1 MSKKKKKILA
11 LYRRIGTLAFLAA
24 MALGCFVGA
33 LFFFRPS
40 TSTVEKR
47 KLTAFPSFDI
57 SGFLDGSFFSG
68 VSTWYA
74 DTYPGRDT
82 LIAANQKVQS
92 KYGIESST
100 QMVGTAKQSDEIPTE
115 KGASTKKKTK
125 KEKVEVPTQNYLEE
139 DMQANIM
146 GNLYVKDGA
155 AYSMYYFLQEAV
167 ERYTDAINHGAD
179 QLEGTTTVYSILLPN
194 QSGML
199 DKKTQAK
206 LGGADQEEAIDY
218 FISLYNDNVHSVDA
232 YDALW
237 PHRDEYLYF
246 RTDHH
251 WTTKGAYYA
260 YKAFCEEKGIK
271 PHKLS
276 YFKKT
281 MTFEPFLGTFY
292 TELQNSEMAANPDS
306 VTAYVPNGTNELT
319 YWNED
324 GTEIS
329 GQIIQDVS
337 DWDESSGYYCF
348 ICGDKPLT
356 IIENPKVDDGSSCLV
371 VKESYGN
378 AFIPFLVDHYS
389 KVYIIDFRYTDK
401 NIVDYCKEEKIDDLI
416 IINNITLAGSDSV
429 SAMLEE
435 ELS

>member
-1 MSKKKKKILA
+1 
-11 LYRRIGTLAFLAA
+11 
-24 MALGCFVGA
+24 
-33 LFFFRPS
+33 
-40 TSTVEKR
+40 
-47 KLTAFPSFDI
+47 
-57 SGFLDGSFFSG
+57 
-68 VSTWYA
+68 
-74 DTYPGRDT
+74 
-82 LIAANQKVQS
+82 
-92 KYGIESST
+92 
-100 QMVGTAKQSDEIPTE
+100 
-115 KGASTKKKTK
+115 
-125 KEKVEVPTQNYLEE
+125 
-139 DMQANIM
+139 
-146 GNLYVKDGA
+146 
-155 AYSMYYFLQEAV
+155 
-167 ERYTDAINHGAD
+167 
-179 QLEGTTTVYSILLPN
+179 
-194 QSGML
+194 
-199 DKKTQAK
+199 
-206 LGGADQEEAIDY
+206 
-218 FISLYNDNVHSVDA
+218 
-232 YDALW
+232 
-237 PHRDEYLYF
+237 
-246 RTDHH
+246 
-251 WTTKGAYYA
+251 
-260 YKAFCEEKGIK
+260 
-271 PHKLS
+271 
-276 YFKKT
+276 